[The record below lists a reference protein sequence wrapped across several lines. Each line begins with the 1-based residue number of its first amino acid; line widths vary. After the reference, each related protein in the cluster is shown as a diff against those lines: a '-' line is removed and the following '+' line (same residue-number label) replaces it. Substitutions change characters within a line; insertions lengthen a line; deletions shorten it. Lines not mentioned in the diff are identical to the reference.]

1 MLPQIIDGL
10 QRHLVGGDRIAGL
23 LEEAGLNLREIGVR
37 RRIERIEIL
46 SEAQAV
52 ELVAT
57 FLDGLRD

>member
-1 MLPQIIDGL
+1 MLPQIIEGL

-23 LEEAGLNLREIGVR
+23 LEEARLNLQEIGVR
-37 RRIERIEIL
+37 RRIERIIL